1 MGLGMRGSSRIPSP
15 LVDPCPLQ
23 SQGLLGPGN
32 GNLLGCM
39 GGEGG
44 IPVIRSKEGEQGGRV
59 QDQNEDRDRA
69 C

>member
-1 MGLGMRGSSRIPSP
+1 
-15 LVDPCPLQ
+15 
-23 SQGLLGPGN
+23 
-32 GNLLGCM
+32 M